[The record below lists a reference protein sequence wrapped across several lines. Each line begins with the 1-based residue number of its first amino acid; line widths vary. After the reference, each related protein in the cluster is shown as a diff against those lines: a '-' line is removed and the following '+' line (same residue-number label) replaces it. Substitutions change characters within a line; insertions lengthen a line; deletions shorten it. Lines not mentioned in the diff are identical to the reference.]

1 MNIDFVFKIAAIG
14 IIVAVL
20 NQLLIRSGREEQA
33 MMTTL
38 AGLIV
43 VLMMII
49 SQIYTRESLGAA
61 LASYEGTLVL
71 VTHDRYLMNSL
82 ACPIL
87 FIENG
92 KTSLYEDYDAMMH
105 RGAVPPEKNIA
116 PEKTASAGKAA
127 YGKEQRRRRAE
138 LRTRIKALEDE
149 METLA
154 LRIMALEGEV
164 NDPDVLRD
172 HARLRD
178 VCDELDDTRFHQDE
192 VLAEW
197 ERLVEE
203 QEAYEQENDE

>member
-1 MNIDFVFKIAAIG
+1 MCGHLSVADNIFIG
-14 IIVAVL
+14 RAHKRGI
-20 NQLLIRSGREEQA
+20 
-33 MMTTL
+33 
-38 AGLIV
+38 
-43 VLMMII
+43 
-49 SQIYTRESLGAA
+49 
-61 LASYEGTLVL
+61 
-71 VTHDRYLMNSL
+71 
-82 ACPIL
+82 
-87 FIENG
+87 FI
-92 KTSLYEDYDAMMH
+92 DDAMMH

-154 LRIMALEGEV
+154 LRIMVLEGEV

-172 HARLRD
+172 HTRLRD